1 MVPLIM
7 VDENLI
13 SRWMAAFL
21 DLPELEPEHRVAM
34 LENIAFN
41 RLKSGERVPRQ
52 HRGPRSWRAGELRR
66 RRQCGMIAD

>member
-13 SRWMAAFL
+13 SRWMAAFP

-41 RLKSGERVPRQ
+41 RLKSGEPS
-52 HRGPRSWRAGELRR
+52 RGSIEVRDPGALASYGAAGN
-66 RRQCGMIAD
+66 AA